1 MLDHL
6 NTLSTKTKKT
16 RITSPLKMAFPFS
29 HDISNDHKG
38 GNLSPLINSLASSTL
53 CGLSRITPLLTMTF
67 TRVQNRLSGYD
78 SVKIHRVQN
87 WILQRLNLAECS
99 YLVRGDQKGSL
110 VWTTVVMDLQL
121 DGLSLPLNETNRVH
135 VVLLNSKETTKNSSL
150 MFSQVHCSNKLLK
163 QASIPLS
170 SS

>member
-38 GNLSPLINSLASSTL
+38 GEPLTL
-53 CGLSRITPLLTMTF
+53 DKFPDFFCTPWPFPYHTF
-67 TRVQNRLSGYD
+67 AHHDLYPCAKPIEWF
-78 SVKIHRVQN
+78 KIRRAHN
-87 WILQRLNLAECS
+87 WILQRLNLAECW